1 MSKSTC
7 QNQGLVICSAWW
19 QRGFKNSSQRRDQ
32 SRLKISTKSNR
43 SVQSLPRC
51 ETQDWTEAS
60 NSSISRYNWRTLKLN
75 PFCLFLTSQKRT
87 RHFPGVDSI
96 IQRTQNQ
103 NQSSRTQL
111 SLFFWELLDYFTVWI
126 VKKGCHNHQSAN
138 QSDKSEDFTQRS
150 RPKTGSRKQ
159 ARICQLYNELKVK
172 CALL

>member
-1 MSKSTC
+1 MSKPGTC
-7 QNQGLVICSAWW
+7 HLFSVVAAWF
-19 QRGFKNSSQRRDQ
+19 QELKSKERPIQTEDQ
-32 SRLKISTKSNR
+32 HQKQQERPILAQVWNPRLNW
-43 SVQSLPRC
+43 SVQFINLKVQLKFSEVKTFLP
-51 ETQDWTEAS
+51 
-60 NSSISRYNWRTLKLN
+60 
-75 PFCLFLTSQKRT
+75 FLTSQKRT

-96 IQRTQNQ
+96 TQRTQNQ

-111 SLFFWELLDYFTVWI
+111 SLFFWELLDYCTVWI

-150 RPKTGSRKQ
+150 RPKTGSRNQ